1 MAKKKPLSFTKRI
14 VTDYGRTTGYSHA
27 FKMDQ
32 SKADPKLEIKPSPP
46 THETKPQ
53 KLKIENQFVTSESNR
68 WKLYGRNKP
77 IKLKGPEPKE
87 FLSGKH
93 ISKVI
98 SKPIVELPQ
107 GGKKTLLVSGAK
119 KFQYTERHEKQLV
132 RNFRNFEKK
141 YKNAWLAHDYNPK
154 NQTSVYVAR
163 VAKKYNLPTMPDR
176 PVEHPDFNPDPSKK
190 EGFKNRAKAIQ
201 AGVDQGKILRVSY
214 DYSGKLKVVPPDQ
227 GLRNEWR
234 TRLGEIKKEIKIDS
248 SGKGVP
254 KFRSQ
259 IFNKISK
266 NTQQYRAINALM
278 DEIRDFPESSKKFQ
292 AGVGYLEDYNKDLQS
307 RLGRSSADVT
317 DFLKEVEGKK
327 LPGGAKLRFE
337 IDDIAD
343 VEADPRPKRKLVLD
357 KGKPKLV
364 KQADESTFTDRRY
377 IEKFGD
383 AYDEGTV
390 SDNVKDKKKF
400 KPANKTLLT
409 GTKQENIELAQKK
422 IGPDAYGQSSLT
434 QFMMSNE
441 EEPEHR
447 EAKRKS
453 LQDVKPI
460 DIEAEPSDKGGGSNI
475 QRHQETYG
483 EKQQNELKKD
493 IENIDKHKSTF
504 QSIRRKNIK
513 LKKQG
518 KPLIQGTSILTRL
531 QDPYQWDRQSKTL
544 EHTSDVDLPKETQAE
559 KDAKV
564 RAKVK
569 EGSYGGRAKH
579 GKAKIRAPLIKPR
592 ASGNFIIPSLIGAGL
607 SIEAFTEG
615 TLQAAELQRG
625 RAKERSMN
633 KTMGGGKRL
642 ERFNLLKEPL
652 SNIRRKSYRKVA

>member
-1 MAKKKPLSFTKRI
+1 MAKKKPLSFTRRI
-14 VTDYGRTTGYSHA
+14 VTDYGRTTSYSHA
-27 FKMDQ
+27 FKMDK
-32 SKADPKLEIKPSPP
+32 SKADPKLEIKQSPP
-46 THETKPQ
+46 THEIKPQ
-53 KLKIENQFVTSESNR
+53 KLKIENQFVTTESNR

-87 FLSGKH
+87 FLSGN
-93 ISKVI
+93 KVAVPI
-98 SKPIVELPQ
+98 KKPIVELPQ

-119 KFQYTERHEKQLV
+119 KFHFTERHEKQLV

-141 YKNAWLAHDYNPK
+141 YKNAQLAHDYNPK
-154 NQTSVYVAR
+154 NQTSAFVAR
-163 VAKKYNLPTMPDR
+163 VAKKYNLPVLEDR
-176 PVEHPDFNPDPSKK
+176 PIDHPDYNPDPTKK
-190 EGFKNRAKAIQ
+190 EGAKNRAKAIQ

-214 DYSGKLKVVPPDQ
+214 DYGGKLNVVPPDQ
-227 GLRNEWR
+227 GLRDEWR
-234 TRLGEIKKEIKIDS
+234 SRLGEIKKE
-248 SGKGVP
+248 GRW
-254 KFRSQ
+254 RSLK
-259 IFNKISK
+259 FNKQSK
-266 NTQQYRAINALM
+266 NTQAYKPINALM

-292 AGVGYLEDYNKDLQS
+292 AGIGYLEDYNKDLQG

-400 KPANKTLLT
+400 KPASKTLLT

-453 LQDVKPI
+453 LHDVKPI
-460 DIEAEPSDKGGGSNI
+460 DIEAEPSDKGGGGNI

-518 KPLIQGTSILTRL
+518 KPLIEGTTLLTRL
-531 QDPYQWDRQSKTL
+531 QDPLQWDRQSKTL
-544 EHTSDVDLPKETQAE
+544 EHTSDVKLPKLTKKQE
-559 KDAKV
+559 DAKV
-564 RAKVK
+564 REKVK

-615 TLQAAELQRG
+615 TLQAAERQRG